1 MTREPDVESTGRA
14 VAPEWQ
20 RTWHG
25 LWDILGC
32 KWTFHVIRL
41 LSSGEHGFNEM
52 EREIHGITSTMLSR
66 RLKQLHREGIVS
78 RTVESTTPPTTTYR
92 LTETGE
98 ELARILREIER
109 LNPVRDGDP

>member
-1 MTREPDVESTGRA
+1 MSRESDVAAAEQAGP
-14 VAPEWQ
+14 PEWQ

-32 KWTFHVIRL
+32 KWTFHIIRL
-41 LSSGEHGFNEM
+41 LSMGEHGFNEM
-52 EREIHGITSTMLSR
+52 ERKIEGITSTMLSR
-66 RLKQLHREGIVS
+66 RLKQLDREGIVS

-98 ELARILREIER
+98 ELGRILREIER
-109 LNPVRDGDP
+109 LNPIRNEDH